1 MKKAVMS
8 DSEPALAG
16 VPAQFHGE
24 RSRLEPGVKLADPS
38 VQAQRLTVDRVLKPF
53 EQTFQ
58 VSHAPF
64 QVGNARGIRISRL
77 TRRRLVTGRGGTAHL
92 PNPRD

>member
-1 MKKAVMS
+1 MKNAVMS
-8 DSEPALAG
+8 ESEPALAG
-16 VPAQFHGE
+16 VPAQFDGE
-24 RSRLEPGVKLADPS
+24 RSRLKSGVKLGDPS
-38 VQAQRLTVDRVLKPF
+38 VQAQRLTMHRVLKPF

-58 VSHAPF
+58 VSHSPF
-64 QVGNARGIRISRL
+64 QVCHARAIRISGI